1 VCVWV
6 LAVPCC
12 AQIPDVEVLLSGSAP
27 SSTCIALLRQQ
38 PYEEASTQRC
48 LKAILASKHFNS
60 GHVTTERHEDGNT
73 HISFELHSPGLIL
86 SEVLFDMSEQDRS
99 DVEKLMRAN
108 PDVLRPDGEY
118 SRKAEVATIGEI
130 SEYFFR
136 RGRRVGVLD

>member
-1 VCVWV
+1 
-6 LAVPCC
+6 
-12 AQIPDVEVLLSGSAP
+12 
-27 SSTCIALLRQQ
+27 
-38 PYEEASTQRC
+38 
-48 LKAILASKHFNS
+48 
-60 GHVTTERHEDGNT
+60 
-73 HISFELHSPGLIL
+73 
-86 SEVLFDMSEQDRS
+86 MSEQDRS